1 MFQLQKLNKCLKV
14 KCFKSFKV
22 EKENKN
28 HGKEELIKYVL
39 YLKHL
44 LVNHQNLNDILDQLD
59 YVLKKQM

>member
-1 MFQLQKLNKCLKV
+1 M
-14 KCFKSFKV
+14 